1 MEITLKGNYETRQVW
16 MNGKDLSPAQS
27 QKIRN
32 HSPDGFSWG
41 YEGSGCAQLALA
53 ILLKFYVKEFAQD
66 HYQDFKRKVISSIPQ
81 TDFDVIIKIDDKANP
96 PEFTFI
102 KPCGDC
108 ENYAEYD
115 GGIKYCTVCKTKLS

>member
-16 MNGKDLSPAQS
+16 MN
-27 QKIRN
+27 
-32 HSPDGFSWG
+32 
-41 YEGSGCAQLALA
+41 EGSGCAQLALA
-53 ILLKFYVKEFAQD
+53 ILLKFYVNEFAQD
-66 HYQDFKRKVISSIPQ
+66 HYQDFKRKIISAIPQ

-108 ENYAEYD
+108 ENAEYD
-115 GGIKYCTVCKTKLS
+115 GGIRYCTICKTKLS